1 MGSTS
6 KLVFSPADAEPFSR
20 VRLFLAEYLSSRRD
34 IQEKYIEIT
43 DKVRL
48 SN

>member
-6 KLVFSPADAEPFSR
+6 KLVVSLADAEHFAR
-20 VRLFLAEYLSSRRD
+20 VRLFLAEYISSRRD